1 MPLVVATHRRHI
13 LSLAASFESE
23 EASGVM
29 SVALRLGAAVS
40 ALLAGVSPLAAADT
54 GNRPQYVIISFDG
67 AHDVAQWKRSR
78 ALAAKTGAKFTYFLS
93 CVFLLSPE
101 TKRLYRAPGKGP
113 GKSNVGF
120 ALTKEEVSERLA
132 EIWAARSEGHEIA
145 SHGCGHF
152 DGAGWSEGDW
162 QSEFSSFTKILR
174 DAYASN
180 GISSEPAGWRH
191 FAETEIKG
199 FRAPYLSTNKSLY
212 AALAENKFSYDAS
225 GVSRGPAEPSDNGA
239 LARFA
244 LPQIAEG
251 PAARRVIAMD
261 YNLFVRHSGGF
272 ERPSQAKD
280 FEDRAYSAF
289 LASFDQEYHS
299 RRIPFQVGFHFTL
312 MNGGAYWRALE
323 RFAEEVCVRPEVACV
338 SYQDYL
344 ARTRPLG
351 AGPDDRPS
359 ATMGG

>member
-1 MPLVVATHRRHI
+1 
-13 LSLAASFESE
+13 
-23 EASGVM
+23 M
-29 SVALRLGAAVS
+29 SVALRFCAVAS
-40 ALLAGVSPLAAADT
+40 ALLVSGSPLLAGGTAK
-54 GNRPQYVIISFDG
+54 RPQYVIISFDG

-78 ALAAKTGAKFTYFLS
+78 ALAAKTGASFTYFLS

-101 TKRLYRAPGKGP
+101 TRRNYQAPGRTA

-120 ALTKEEVSERLA
+120 ALSKQEVAERLA
-132 EIWAARSEGHEIA
+132 EIWTARGEGHEIA

-152 DGAGWSEGDW
+152 DGAGWSKADW
-162 QSEFSSFTKILR
+162 QSEFSSFSAILR
-174 DAYASN
+174 DAYGAN
-180 GISSEPAGWRH
+180 GVSPEPAGWRH

-199 FRAPYLSTNKSLY
+199 FRAPYLSTSKALY
-212 AALAENKFSYDAS
+212 QALQEDRFSYDAS
-225 GVSRGPAEPSDNGA
+225 GVSRGLAEPARSGP

-251 PAARRVIAMD
+251 PASRRVIAMD
-261 YNLFVRHSGGF
+261 YNLFVRHSGGL

-289 LASFDQEYHS
+289 LASFDAEYNGK
-299 RRIPFQVGFHFTL
+299 RTPFQVGFHFTL

-338 SYQDYL
+338 SYRDYL
-344 ARTRPLG
+344 GKTRNADPEER
-351 AGPDDRPS
+351 AGE
-359 ATMGG
+359 AMGG